1 MEDVP
6 RPLPS
11 PPVKFMDRLRAFMR
25 AKRLA
30 FRTEETYCRWI
41 RDYIRFHGMQ
51 RPERLKSEHIDDW
64 LRHLACD
71 RSVSINTQKTALNA
85 VVFLYRQFLHLDIGT
100 LNFTRA
106 NKGRKLPVVF
116 NQDEAMR
123 ILSFLKGAS
132 WLVASLMYGSGLR
145 VMEAVRLRMQ
155 DFDFEQRALTVRE
168 AKGNKERRTLLP
180 ESLIAP
186 LQAQI
191 EMAMALHRR
200 DCEEG
205 FGAIYRSEA
214 SSVGA
219 KDGNMALLY
228 VFPADEPAFCPRM
241 QVMRRH
247 HLREQQVRR
256 AVARAIDKANIR
268 KKGSCHTFRHSFA
281 THLLA
286 AGTDIRTIQ
295 ELLGHSDVKTTMIYT
310 HVLGKHAHDTL
321 SPLDRLGADHSSSE

>member
-41 RDYIRFHGMQ
+41 RGYIRFHGMQ
-51 RPERLKSEHIDDW
+51 RPEHLNGEHIDDW

-85 VVFLYRQFLHLDIGT
+85 VVFLYRQFLRLDIGT

-116 NQDEAMR
+116 SQDEAMR
-123 ILSFLKGAS
+123 ILSFLKGES

-145 VMEAVRLRMQ
+145 VMEAVRLRIQ
-155 DFDFEQRALTVRE
+155 DFDFEQQAITVNE
-168 AKGNKERRTLLP
+168 AKGNKARRTLLP
-180 ESLIAP
+180 AALVAP
-186 LQAQI
+186 LQAQV

-205 FGAIYRSEA
+205 VGAIYRPEA
-214 SSVGA
+214 NSVSA
-219 KDGNMALLY
+219 KHDKTALLY
-228 VFPADEPAFCPRM
+228 VFPADGPAFCPSM

-247 HLREQQVRR
+247 HIREQQVRR
-256 AVARAIDKANIR
+256 AVARAIGKAEIR
-268 KKGSCHTFRHSFA
+268 KAASCHTFRHSFA

-310 HVLGKHAHDTL
+310 HVIGEHANDTL
-321 SPLDRLGADHSSSE
+321 SPLDRLAAEHGIS

>member
-30 FRTEETYCRWI
+30 VRTEETYCRWI

-51 RPERLKSEHIDDW
+51 RPEALKGEHIDDW

-85 VVFLYRQFLHLDIGT
+85 VVFLYRQFLKHDIGT

-106 NKGRKLPVVF
+106 NKGRRLPVVF
-116 NQDEAMR
+116 NQDEATKV
-123 ILSFLKGAS
+123 LSLLRGAS

-145 VMEAVRLRMQ
+145 IMEAVRLRIR
-155 DFDFEQRALTVRE
+155 DFDFEQRALTVHE
-168 AKGNKERRTLLP
+168 TKGNKERRTLLP
-180 ESLIAP
+180 ASLVAP
-186 LQAQI
+186 LQAQV

-200 DCEEG
+200 DREEG
-205 FGAIYRSEA
+205 FGAIYQPDA
-214 SSVGA
+214 SPVSA
-219 KDGNMALLY
+219 KRNNTALLY

-241 QVMRRH
+241 QVIRRH
-247 HLREQQVRR
+247 HIREQQVRR
-256 AVARAIDKANIR
+256 AVARAIGKAGIS
-268 KKGSCHTFRHSFA
+268 KAASCHTFRHSFA

-286 AGTDIRTIQ
+286 AGTDIRNIQ
-295 ELLGHSDVKTTMIYT
+295 EMLGHSDVKTTMIYT
-310 HVLGKHAHDTL
+310 HVIGQHTNDTL
-321 SPLDRLGADHSSSE
+321 SPLDRLAVEQSSS